1 MFGMQQ
7 PDAVRRMEG
16 MLDAFRTEAFTTP
29 GGVEFHVTFSAG
41 VAQYPE
47 DGVELQSLYRAA
59 DSALYQAKQA
69 GRNRVQITE
78 HSSQELAVYQCA
90 A

>member
-1 MFGMQQ
+1 MQRE
-7 PDAVRRMEG
+7 DAVRRMQG
-16 MLDAFRTEAFTTP
+16 MLDAFRNEAFTTTA
-29 GGVEFHVTFSAG
+29 GVEFHVTFSAG

-59 DSALYQAKQA
+59 DRALYQAKQA
-69 GRNRVQITE
+69 GRNRVHIIE
-78 HSSQELAVYQCA
+78 HASQELPVFECSA